1 MADSERQTGLD
12 DLPHGSEAHLVLARP
27 SVDGADAYCRDHL
40 AASDHPGSAPIVVLT
55 EGDPG
60 DPLFGSDVRSR
71 RGVVVAM
78 GDELRNGLAGADDS
92 GGSEAWPATVFV
104 SDDLGEVGRTV
115 DGYLTAWSSSGYRPT
130 VCVDSLSGLV
140 ERSSISAAY
149 RFLYVLRRRIDD
161 VGGDLHVHGDPSD
174 HEEEILRT
182 FFAVFD
188 RVVSFDDGGSP
199 LP

>member
-12 DLPHGSEAHLVLARP
+12 DLAQESEAHLVLARP
-27 SVDGADAYCRDHL
+27 SVDGADAYCRDQL
-40 AASDHPGSAPIVVLT
+40 APAGHPESAPIVVLT

-60 DPLFGSDVRSR
+60 DPLLGSDVRGR
-71 RGVVVAM
+71 RGVVVAV
-78 GDELRNGLAGADDS
+78 GDELRSGAVGAEDS
-92 GGSEAWPATVFV
+92 GGTEAWPATVFV

-115 DGYLTAWSSSGYRPT
+115 DGYLTAWASSGYRPT

-140 ERSSISAAY
+140 GRSSIHGAY

-182 FFAVFD
+182 FFSVFD